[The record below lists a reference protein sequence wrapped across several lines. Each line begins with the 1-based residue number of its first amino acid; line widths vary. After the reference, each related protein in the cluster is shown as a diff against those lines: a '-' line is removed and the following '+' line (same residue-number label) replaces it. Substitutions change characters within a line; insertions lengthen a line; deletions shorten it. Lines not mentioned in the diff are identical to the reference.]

1 MRQRNDEK
9 KAPMPSHNKE
19 RDTADSSMQESHP
32 NDNWQRYVEEPI
44 IRFRELLRIT
54 RVGRSKAY
62 LLMNPK
68 SIGFDP
74 DYPTG
79 FPLFDSPRS
88 PKAFYRHEAIAWVE
102 KRANKQ
108 RQIHKGSEA

>member
-1 MRQRNDEK
+1 MRNRK
-9 KAPMPSHNKE
+9 KADPIPIENE
-19 RDTADSSMQESHP
+19 EYGAAASSIQGSRP
-32 NDNWQRYVEEPI
+32 NENWQRYVQGPI
-44 IRFRELLRIT
+44 IRFRELLSIT
-54 RVGRSKAY
+54 QVGRSKAY

-68 SIGFDP
+68 SSEFDP

-102 KRANKQ
+102 GRANKQ
-108 RQIHKGSEA
+108 RHFQKGNAA